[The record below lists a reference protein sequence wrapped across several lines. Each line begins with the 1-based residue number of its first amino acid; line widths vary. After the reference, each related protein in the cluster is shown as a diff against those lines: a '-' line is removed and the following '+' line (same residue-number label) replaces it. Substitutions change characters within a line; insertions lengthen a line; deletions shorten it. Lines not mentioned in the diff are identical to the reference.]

1 MSKPPNKVSYDASL
15 PSNREGL
22 PGGSLVEPHLP
33 PKVQYP
39 WDLTRVPNYDSALTV
54 DVEEAERLDAH
65 TFRQRYVLQNRPCLV
80 KRAVTR
86 WPAFQKWAD
95 PDYVL
100 SKIGDVEVRASCSPR
115 VEGFGLRPGTQDM
128 IASKTTRDRL
138 LAAEKVWQLLPR
150 LRTPD
155 NDVLFVELRP
165 GDTPVRCLGED
176 LAVAGARFSFLPDPP
191 RPRFIYSGW
200 AVMFYKNSYSDWHFH
215 PGTDAMMCQVLGT
228 KDVLLLPP
236 TQLSWDQI
244 VPIHT
249 EQWKVYD
256 VDVAKAPAYLEV
268 RPYHIVVEPGD
279 GLFLPVNW
287 WHTVQARPREYGITV
302 PVTWDSPYRD
312 LRQPATRHFL
322 RFLWRYQK
330 LLATSELLASAY
342 GTVASQVRIRT
353 IFAQRHSVRD

>member
-1 MSKPPNKVSYDASL
+1 MGDNK
-15 PSNREGL
+15 
-22 PGGSLVEPHLP
+22 
-33 PKVQYP
+33 YP
-39 WDLTRVPNYDSALTV
+39 WDLTRVPNYHSALSV
-54 DVEEAERLDAH
+54 DVEEAERLDAR
-65 TFRQRYVLQNRPCLV
+65 TFRRRYVLQNRPCLI
-80 KRAVTR
+80 KRAVAR
-86 WPAFQKWAD
+86 WPAFQKWVD

-100 SKIGDVEVRASCSPR
+100 SKIGDVEIRASCSPR
-115 VEGFGLRPGTQDM
+115 VEGFGLRPGPQDS
-128 IASKTTRDRL
+128 IANKTTRDQL
-138 LAAEKVWQLLPR
+138 LAAEKIRQLLPR
-150 LRTPD
+150 MRTPD
-155 NDVLFVELRP
+155 DDVLFMELRP
-165 GDTPVRCLGED
+165 ADTPVRCLGDD
-176 LAVAGARFSFLPDPP
+176 LEVEGTRFSFLPDPP

-256 VDVAKAPAYLEV
+256 VDVAKAPAYREV

-312 LRQPATRHFL
+312 LRRKPLAAAA
-322 RFLWRYQK
+322 
-330 LLATSELLASAY
+330 LLATAY
-342 GTVASQVRIRT
+342 GTVANQVRILT
-353 IFAQRHSVRD
+353 TYTQPHST

>member
-1 MSKPPNKVSYDASL
+1 MGDN
-15 PSNREGL
+15 
-22 PGGSLVEPHLP
+22 
-33 PKVQYP
+33 QYP
-39 WDLTRVPNYDSALTV
+39 WDLTRVPNYDKALSV
-54 DVEEAERLDAH
+54 DVEEAERLDAR
-65 TFRQRYVLQNRPCLV
+65 TFWRRYVLQNRPCLV
-80 KRAVTR
+80 KRAVVR

-95 PDYVL
+95 SNYVL
-100 SKIGDVEVRASCSPR
+100 SKIGDVEIRASCSPR
-115 VEGFGLRPGTQDM
+115 VEGFGLRPGPQDS
-128 IASKTTRDRL
+128 IANKTTRDQL
-138 LAAEKVWQLLPR
+138 LAAEKVRQLLPR
-150 LRTPD
+150 MRTPD
-155 NDVLFVELRP
+155 DDVLFMELRP
-165 GDTPVRCLGED
+165 ADASVRCLGED
-176 LAVAGARFSFLPDPP
+176 LEAEGARFSFLPTPP
-191 RPRFIYSGW
+191 PPRFIYSGW

-256 VDVAKAPAYLEV
+256 VDVAKAPAYREV

-322 RFLWRYQK
+322 RVLWRQRK
-330 LLATSELLASAY
+330 PLAAAALLATAY
-342 GTVASQVRIRT
+342 GTVANQVRIFT
-353 IFAQRHSVRD
+353 QPHST

>member
-1 MSKPPNKVSYDASL
+1 MSDK
-15 PSNREGL
+15 E
-22 PGGSLVEPHLP
+22 
-33 PKVQYP
+33 YP
-39 WDLTRVPNYDSALTV
+39 WDLKRVPNYDSALTV
-54 DVEEAERLDAH
+54 AVEDAEQLDAS
-65 TFRQRYVLQNRPCLV
+65 TFRRRYVLQNRPCLV
-80 KRAVTR
+80 KGAVAQ

-100 SKIGDVEVRASCSPR
+100 SKIGDVKVRASCRPR
-115 VEGFGLRPGTQDM
+115 IEGFGLRSRPQDLIATQ
-128 IASKTTRDRL
+128 TTRDQL
-138 LAAEKVWQLLPR
+138 LAAEEVRHVLPR

-155 NDVLFVELRP
+155 DDVLFMELRP
-165 GDTPVRCLGED
+165 AEPPVRSFSED
-176 LAVAGARFSFLPDPP
+176 LTVAGARFSFLPSPPPP
-191 RPRFIYSGW
+191 RFGLYSGW

-256 VDVAKAPAYLEV
+256 VDVGRAPAYREV
-268 RPYHIVVEPGD
+268 RPYHVVVEPGD

-322 RFLWRYQK
+322 RMLWSQRK
-330 LLATSELLASAY
+330 LIGAAALAAAAY
-342 GTVASQVRIRT
+342 GTVANQVR
-353 IFAQRHSVRD
+353 QQLDPPSL